1 MMLLR
6 KPTIWN
12 LQPGLV
18 ARPWREHWRGAKA
31 IFPFWEAA
39 GGSVYPWPR
48 SRRWSLNNGATRRL
62 TRYGPAVYF
71 PGNSANEAETAESEP
86 ITFASGE
93 PYTLALLI
101 LWKHNPGTE
110 GIFRLGTSSNGDWLW
125 MTSSGKLWGRHANVN
140 SPGSGDGP
148 TITAGWHTLVRAW
161 DGREVRQYVDGV
173 RTDTT
178 PVTATGSW
186 TIHRWGWQFTSSQSL
201 DEAYVPFF
209 GAFGAPWDHAMVAR
223 WSADPLA
230 LLWPEMDAAFATSG
244 GGDPAAGSR
253 RAVVVISAG

>member
-1 MMLLR
+1 MLMR

-31 IFPFWEAA
+31 VFPMWEAA
-39 GGSVYPWPR
+39 GGSVHPWPR
-48 SRRWSLNNGATRRL
+48 FTRWGLNNGATRRL

-71 PGNSANEAETAESEP
+71 PGSSANEVETADGDP

-101 LWKHNPGTE
+101 RWTENPGTE
-110 GIFRLGTSSNGDWLW
+110 GIFRSGSSSNGGWLW
-125 MTSSGKLWGRHANVN
+125 MTSSGKLWGRHAGVN
-140 SPGSGDGP
+140 SPSSGSGP
-148 TITAGWHTLVRAW
+148 TIAAGWHTLVRVW

-173 RTDTT
+173 RTNTT
-178 PVTATGSW
+178 AVTATSSW
-186 TIHRWGWQFTSSQSL
+186 TINKWGWQFTSSQAL

-209 GAFGAPWDHAMVAR
+209 GAFGAAWGDAMVTR
-223 WSADPLA
+223 WSASPLA
-230 LLWPEMDAAFATSG
+230 MLWPEMDAAFATSG
-244 GGDPAAGSR
+244 GGGPPTAARRPVVIVAAG
-253 RAVVVISAG
+253 